1 MISEF
6 KPYSVL
12 GGEYTGVFNS
22 GRKSGSG
29 RNYVMIPETD
39 WEYFDGDYVDGSR
52 KTGVYNT
59 SLGYTY
65 SGEAEVYIVFIY
77 KYL

>member
-1 MISEF
+1 MDFE
-6 KPYSVL
+6 PYSVL

-39 WEYFDGDYVDGSR
+39 WEYFTGDYVDGSR
-52 KTGVYNT
+52 KTGVFNT

-65 SGEAEVYIVFIY
+65 SGQY
-77 KYL
+77 KLRSILYLF